1 VHFIRITSVRDALFA
16 PAWALYSESFPK
28 DERRSLAAQEKLLS
42 DEDYRFEAICEDGGF
57 AGLLLLWKTAE
68 FVYVEHFAVC
78 PQLRCRGV
86 GGRAL
91 RLLLAQYP
99 SVILEIEPP
108 ADTLSRRRKR
118 FYERLGL
125 RENPYLH
132 VQPPY
137 QADCGPTRLVVMSR
151 PALTRAEFARF
162 SAFFHTRVT
171 GYRDAP

>member
-1 VHFIRITSVRDALFA
+1 MANQDPIIDALRSVDWQGNNIVSRGMVVGVTRA
-16 PAWALYSESFPK
+16 K
-28 DERRSLAAQEKLLS
+28 D
-42 DEDYRFEAICEDGGF
+42 D
-57 AGLLLLWKTAE
+57 AGKAT
-68 FVYVEHFAVC
+68 
-78 PQLRCRGV
+78 
-86 GGRAL
+86 
-91 RLLLAQYP
+91 
-99 SVILEIEPP
+99 VILEIEPP